1 MNIQQAMKMQ
11 PVSEANALC
20 SQGPLSV
27 RPYCDPDWWELE
39 RKAIWLRTWIHVGH
53 VCELPEPGSFVRR
66 EIEFA
71 NASLLIIRG
80 KDGVIRTFHNV
91 CTHRGA
97 QLTQEPCGKRS
108 TFSCPYHM
116 WTFGTDGS
124 LLSAP
129 DFEQFDLD
137 KSEVGLTPV
146 ATDVAAGMIFINFDP
161 QPKESLR
168 DFLGPLAEVL
178 ETLPVARAVDFTEVT
193 YEIAANWKTNFD
205 NFQENYHLRF
215 IHPASYWPT
224 AGPDNPFGYAS
235 HYGFSGPHRGQI
247 LQPNPTPPRPASI
260 HVQGFT
266 PAADLMRKDGVNF
279 PKTDMKLFPAI
290 HTVALPPLQH
300 FTQTMY
306 PLGPN
311 RTRCVIRMYWTSK
324 LDCASRAFF
333 EEVAST
339 TLCDVLT
346 EDRRSVEAS
355 QRGMESGAIKHIH
368 FQKHEVMLRH
378 MYGEVQ
384 ARVAA
389 YLAEC
394 EGNAGIRGEAA

>member
-1 MNIQQAMKMQ
+1 MNIQQAIAMQ
-11 PVSEANALC
+11 SVTEANAGR
-20 SQGPLSV
+20 STGPLSV
-27 RPYCDPDWWELE
+27 KPYVDPDWWELE
-39 RKAIWLRTWIHVGH
+39 RKAIWLRTWVHVGH
-53 VCELPEPGSFVRR
+53 VCELPDRGSFVRR
-66 EIEFA
+66 EVEFA

-80 KDGVIRTFHNV
+80 KDDVIRTFHNV
-91 CTHRGA
+91 CTHRGSQITRDA
-97 QLTQEPCGKRS
+97 CGKRS

-116 WTFGTDGS
+116 WTFDTEGA

-137 KSEVGLTPV
+137 KSSVGLTPV
-146 ATDVAAGMIFINFDP
+146 ATEVAAGLIFINFDP
-161 QPKESLR
+161 QPSESLR
-168 DFLGPLAEVL
+168 EFLGPLADVL

-215 IHPASYWPT
+215 IHPASYEAT
-224 AGPDNPFGYAS
+224 AGPENPFGYAS
-235 HYGFSGPHRGQI
+235 HYGFAGPHRGQM
-247 LQPNPTPPRPASI
+247 LKANPSPPPPAPI

-266 PAADLMRKDGVNF
+266 PAMELTRQDGIDF
-279 PKTDMKLFPAI
+279 LKTDMKLFPAL

-300 FTQTMY
+300 FTQTMF

-311 RTRCVIRMYWTSK
+311 RTRGVVRMYWTGK
-324 LDCASRAFF
+324 LESAARAFF

-355 QRGMESGAIKHIH
+355 QRGMESGAIRHVN
-368 FQKHEVMLRH
+368 FQKHEVLLRH
-378 MYGEVQ
+378 MYEEVQ

-389 YLAEC
+389 YQEERETL
-394 EGNAGIRGEAA
+394 GEVA